1 MFSGA
6 ISIWKVRN
14 ALSMDHVRKGV
25 ELKKKKGRDPRE
37 NPQGTLIFNSQRE
50 RSVPAK

>member
-25 ELKKKKGRDPRE
+25 ELKKKKKE
-37 NPQGTLIFNSQRE
+37 ETLEKILKE
-50 RSVPAK
+50 L

>member
-14 ALSMDHVRKGV
+14 ALSINHMGKGV
-25 ELKKKKGRDPRE
+25 ELQKKKKE
-37 NPQGTLIFNSQRE
+37 ESLEKTLKE
-50 RSVPAK
+50 L

>member
-14 ALSMDHVRKGV
+14 ALSINHVGKGV
-25 ELKKKKGRDPRE
+25 ELQKKKKKKE
-37 NPQGTLIFNSQRE
+37 ESLEKTLKE
-50 RSVPAK
+50 L

>member
-14 ALSMDHVRKGV
+14 ALSINHMGKGV
-25 ELKKKKGRDPRE
+25 ELQKKKKKE
-37 NPQGTLIFNSQRE
+37 ESLEKTLKE
-50 RSVPAK
+50 L

>member
-6 ISIWKVRN
+6 ISTWKVRN

-25 ELKKKKGRDPRE
+25 ELKKKKKE
-37 NPQGTLIFNSQRE
+37 ESLEKILKE
-50 RSVPAK
+50 L

>member
-14 ALSMDHVRKGV
+14 ALSIDHVGKGI
-25 ELKKKKGRDPRE
+25 ELKKKKKKE
-37 NPQGTLIFNSQRE
+37 ESLEKILKE
-50 RSVPAK
+50 L

>member
-25 ELKKKKGRDPRE
+25 ELKKKKE
-37 NPQGTLIFNSQRE
+37 ETLEKILKE
-50 RSVPAK
+50 L